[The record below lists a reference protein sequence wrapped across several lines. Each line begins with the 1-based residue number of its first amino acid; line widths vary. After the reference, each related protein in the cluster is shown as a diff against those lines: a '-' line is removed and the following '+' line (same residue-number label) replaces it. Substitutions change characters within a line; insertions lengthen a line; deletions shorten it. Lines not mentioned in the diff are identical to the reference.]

1 MLKIGYLSID
11 GYKTIL
17 AALKKT
23 YPYFLKELNVS
34 RKNKDHLAIVVGAN
48 ISAKRKHKKMNQAQL
63 AELLGIGPDSLSR
76 IENGIT
82 APKFQ
87 TLENIAQI
95 LECPVAELFLYDDDE
110 WGVECPKKCDT
121 PEASMRE
128 IIIMAERIIKLAKT
142 KE

>member
-17 AALKKT
+17 DALKKT
-23 YPYFLKELNVS
+23 YPCFLKELNVS

-63 AELLGIGPDSLSR
+63 
-76 IENGIT
+76 
-82 APKFQ
+82 
-87 TLENIAQI
+87 
-95 LECPVAELFLYDDDE
+95 AELFLYDDDE